1 LAEPNEPTAG
11 NVRNQLESIQPEAE
25 ANVFSLSLPHILP
38 FFQFFLWRERSGIFT
53 QGPRHI
59 VKNENVNF
67 LEVFRRVEQMSGM
80 LQN

>member
-1 LAEPNEPTAG
+1 LAEPNDPPAG
-11 NVRNQLESIQPEAE
+11 NVRNQLEFIQPEAE

-38 FFQFFLWRERSGIFT
+38 FFSIFLWRERSGIFA

-59 VKNENVNF
+59 AKNENVDF
-67 LEVFRRVEQMSGM
+67 LEVFRRVEQMSGV